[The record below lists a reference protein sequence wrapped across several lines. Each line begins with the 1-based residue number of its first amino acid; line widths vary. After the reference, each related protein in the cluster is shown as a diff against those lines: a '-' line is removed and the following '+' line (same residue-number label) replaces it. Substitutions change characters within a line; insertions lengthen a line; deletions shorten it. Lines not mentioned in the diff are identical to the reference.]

1 MRVPARRLPATGSGN
16 KPVNSANLDMRWS
29 PSRTSNFKHRTWIA
43 GLIAWTVSHRTGSIR
58 IRATWACDQV
68 PTHLSAELIFAT
80 AWSGAAICSYG
91 MTWGNRQPPSS
102 QQLEQNSSPPQK
114 KKQYH
119 DVTIPHLLQHACVAC
134 ASLWASP
141 LPSPSAPNPQ
151 MPSGLWSLDRS
162 NQTLTKTDGLDV
174 WCHWRWGFLR
184 QKFGELLWLNCCAYK
199 GPPGRRVETRCC
211 PKQDVR
217 IEKVTLTER
226 QRVSEQAMRCH
237 LFSSG
242 FCTPIPPILRTKLA

>member
-1 MRVPARRLPATGSGN
+1 
-16 KPVNSANLDMRWS
+16 MRWS
-29 PSRTSNFKHRTWIA
+29 PSQTSNFKHRTWIA

-80 AWSGAAICSYG
+80 AWSGAAICSYV
-91 MTWGNRQPPSS
+91 TDSHQVPNNLNKTPHD
-102 QQLEQNSSPPQK
+102 SPPPK

-162 NQTLTKTDGLDV
+162 NQILTKTDGLS
-174 WCHWRWGFLR
+174 HWRWGFLR
-184 QKFGELLWLNCCAYK
+184 QKFGDLLWLNCCAYWNTWSK
-199 GPPGRRVETRCC
+199 GGHPMLSKKR
-211 PKQDVR
+211 
-217 IEKVTLTER
+217 
-226 QRVSEQAMRCH
+226 M
-237 LFSSG
+237 
-242 FCTPIPPILRTKLA
+242 

>member
-1 MRVPARRLPATGSGN
+1 MQISMYNIYIFADWSSSLWNNAMPARRLPATGNGN

-114 KKQYH
+114 KTVSWCNH
-119 DVTIPHLLQHACVAC
+119 
-134 ASLWASP
+134 
-141 LPSPSAPNPQ
+141 PSPAATCMRCLRITLSFSSAFSKCSKSTDAKRALVLGPVQSNFDKNWWPRCLMSLAVGLPQ
-151 MPSGLWSLDRS
+151 TEIWW
-162 NQTLTKTDGLDV
+162 TTV
-174 WCHWRWGFLR
+174 V
-184 QKFGELLWLNCCAYK
+184 ELL
-199 GPPGRRVETRCC
+199 
-211 PKQDVR
+211 R
-217 IEKVTLTER
+217 I
-226 QRVSEQAMRCH
+226 
-237 LFSSG
+237 
-242 FCTPIPPILRTKLA
+242 